1 MHAVPQEPAA
11 LRKPMFASA
20 PPLRQPARTT
30 PNLVLRTVFSA
41 FGFIHLLCFGAL
53 FFEIRAIDWWVCG
66 ALFVVR
72 MFGVTGGYHRYFA
85 HRTYKTGRVFQF
97 LLAFLAQTSSQ
108 KGALWWAAHH
118 RGHHKH
124 SDTEEDTHSPV
135 QDGFFYS
142 HVGWMWQEG
151 TSETHFDRIRDFA
164 KYPEL
169 VWLNRYWVVPPFL
182 LAVCVYLTLGWSGLF
197 VGFFLSTV
205 LLWHATFAINS
216 LAHVL
221 GTRPYRSGDDSRN
234 NFLLALIT
242 LGEGWHNNHHYYQ
255 ASTRQ
260 GFHWWQIDITY
271 YTLKALSWVGLVWDL
286 REPPAEVVTGART
299 LSHVKR
305 LDAMKQERD
314 VPAAPAPTP
323 SAPILAA
330 RVSKN
335 VA

>member
-1 MHAVPQEPAA
+1 MTT
-11 LRKPMFASA
+11 ASA
-20 PPLRQPARTT
+20 TATPLRQPARTT
-30 PNLVLRTVFSA
+30 PRLVFSTIFSV

-53 FFEIRAIDWWVCG
+53 FLDVSAADWWACG

-72 MFGVTGGYHRYFA
+72 MFGVTGGYHRYFS
-85 HRTYKTGRVFQF
+85 HRTYKTSRWFQF
-97 LLAFLAQTSSQ
+97 VLAFLAQTSSQ

-142 HVGWMWQEG
+142 HVGWMWDPG
-151 TSETHFDRIRDFA
+151 TEVTHYDRIKDFA

-169 VWLNRYWVVPPFL
+169 VWLNKNWLVPPFVL
-182 LAVCVYLTLGWSGLF
+182 GTATYLALGWSGLF

-205 LLWHATFAINS
+205 LLWHSTFFINS
-216 LAHVL
+216 LAHVF

-234 NFLLALIT
+234 NFLLAILT

-271 YTLKALSWVGLVWDL
+271 YVLKTLSFVGIVWDI
-286 REPPAEVVTGART
+286 REPPADVVSGERV
-299 LSHVKR
+299 LSHVRR
-305 LDAMKQERD
+305 LDERKARSEAPRPHSLGAGEAG
-314 VPAAPAPTP
+314 VP
-323 SAPILAA
+323 LAA
-330 RVSKN
+330 R
-335 VA
+335 AARRD